1 MCPLRRQQQ
10 SMGIT
15 NLNGRERND
24 NVAVGCRVV
33 DVVVCAIAARR
44 ERVRAVGGAGA
55 DDGGRSHQDRQG
67 AGKLTLRHGP
77 ILNLDMQ
84 GMTMAFRVSDPVM
97 LDTLQVG
104 DTVRFVAERV
114 NGVILLTRIE
124 K

>member
-1 MCPLRRQQQ
+1 MLQLGVVLLMLLSAPSLRAASESGQQEAPVP
-10 SMGIT
+10 MT
-15 NLNGRERND
+15 
-24 NVAVGCRVV
+24 
-33 DVVVCAIAARR
+33 
-44 ERVRAVGGAGA
+44 AGEVIKIEK
-55 DDGGRSHQDRQG
+55 G

-84 GMTMAFRVSDPVM
+84 GMTMAFRVSDPAM

-104 DTVRFVAERV
+104 DAVRFVAERV